1 MKNLKQL
8 KELYLRGTAVTDF
21 TALNDLK
28 AQLNF
33 LFLPSTVS
41 TATRLSFLSDTVYLK
56 EGQELSIKEFTKGV
70 FVNDTALRHL
80 LSLHLI
86 RQQYPL
92 QEIRLKSEQKV
103 RWEDR
108 HKKLEQ
114 QQKRSKFTQQTKQV
128 RFLHRRLY

>member
-1 MKNLKQL
+1 MKITKTSQTLVCEKFKTVKRTVFKRNSC
-8 KELYLRGTAVTDF
+8 YRF

-41 TATRLSFLSDTVYLK
+41 TATRLSFLSDAVYLK

-70 FVNDTALRHL
+70 FVMIQPLRHL

-92 QEIRLKSEQKV
+92 QEIGSKPEQKV
-103 RWEDR
+103 RWQ
-108 HKKLEQ
+108 H
-114 QQKRSKFTQQTKQV
+114 
-128 RFLHRRLY
+128 